1 MRTQTSVDGGME
13 HGASPREG
21 SSKCDEVAL
30 HDRGAWSVGRAHK
43 GYHSSSPVAVS
54 SRVRA
59 LRNADASFG
68 G

>member
-1 MRTQTSVDGGME
+1 M
-13 HGASPREG
+13 AREG

-30 HDRGAWSVGRAHK
+30 HDRAGLPRGVRKACAHK